1 MGITGMNPNVLYALL
16 SAALFGASTPFAK
29 LLVGELSPVLLSG
42 LLYLGSGLGLAVV
55 RLIRDRGWKPT
66 LLTQS
71 EWPWLIGAIFFGGIL
86 APIAFLVGLTH
97 ISGST
102 ASLLLNLEAVLT
114 ATIAWLIFKE
124 NADRRI
130 VLGMVAIVAGGL
142 VLSWP
147 NGDNRVSDWSGP
159 LAITA
164 ACLCWAIDNNL
175 TRKVSASDAI
185 FIASCK
191 GLIAG
196 TLNTVLA
203 LTLGAKLPDGL
214 TLLSIMTLGLFGY
227 GISLVLFVLALR
239 GLGTARTGAYFSTA
253 PFIGAIVALILLGE
267 STSLMFWLAAILMGL
282 GVWLHLTEHH
292 EHKHTHAPLLHT
304 HSHRHDEHHQHQ
316 HDFVWD
322 GSEPHE
328 HQHQHAVV
336 THQHNHFPDIH
347 HRHNH
352 NDNCDDAGVDII
364 ESRMT
369 VHQYSHHHS
378 HSAHAHGGGHHHANH
393 NSYGNAFVTAIGL
406 NTAFVVVEFAYGFI
420 ANSTALMAD
429 AGHNLSDVLGLLLA
443 WGAAI
448 LGRKE
453 PGGRYTYGLR
463 STSILAALANAMFL
477 LVACGAIAWE
487 AIQRFSQPPI
497 VSGVTIMEIA
507 AIGTVINGLSAW
519 LFVKGSKGD
528 LNKRGA
534 YLHMLAD
541 AVVSIGVV
549 AAGVTIMFTRWYWL
563 DPVISLIIV
572 LVIVIGTWGLLR
584 ESTQLALSAV
594 PRHIDLPKV
603 ESYLRQCPGVS
614 DIHDLHIWGMS
625 TTETA
630 LTVHLV
636 MPEGY
641 PGDKFMDEIVLALK
655 QRFSVDHSTLQIE
668 QGTTD
673 HVCTLTPDNV
683 KPI

>member
-1 MGITGMNPNVLYALL
+1 MNPNVLYALL
-16 SAALFGASTPFAK
+16 AAALFGASTPFAK
-29 LLVGELSPVLLSG
+29 LLVGQLSPVLLSG
-42 LLYLGSGLGLAVV
+42 LLYLGSGIGLAFA
-55 RLIRDRGWKPT
+55 RLIRDRGWKSA
-66 LLTQS
+66 LLTRS

-86 APIAFLVGLTH
+86 GPIALMVGLTH

-147 NGDNRVSDWSGP
+147 DGDTGVSDWFGP
-159 LAITA
+159 LAVTA

-175 TRKVSASDAI
+175 TRKVSASDAL
-185 FIASCK
+185 FIASSK

-196 TLNTVLA
+196 TVNTVLA
-203 LTLGAKLPDGL
+203 LSFGAMLPDGQI
-214 TLLSIMTLGLFGY
+214 LLSIMTLGLFGY

-253 PFIGAIVALILLGE
+253 PFIGAAVAIVLLGE
-267 STSLMFWLAAILMGL
+267 STSITFWLAFILMGL
-282 GVWLHLTEHH
+282 GVWLHLTERHK
-292 EHKHTHAPLLHT
+292 HKHTHAPLQHT

-316 HDFVWD
+316 HNFAWD
-322 GSEPHE
+322 GCDHHE
-328 HQHQHAVV
+328 HQHQHTVV
-336 THQHNHFPDIH
+336 THEHNHFPDIH

-352 NDNCDDAGVDII
+352 YDTPDDTGG
-364 ESRMT
+364 SPTMP
-369 VHQYSHHHS
+369 HQHSHGHS
-378 HSAHAHGGGHHHANH
+378 HSTHAHGGGHHHATPSN
-393 NSYGNAFVTAIGL
+393 YGRAFVTAIGL
-406 NTAFVVVEFAYGFI
+406 NTAFVVVEFTYGFI

-429 AGHNLSDVLGLLLA
+429 AGHNLSDVLGLFIA

-448 LGRKE
+448 LGRKA

-477 LVACGAIAWE
+477 LIACGGIAWE
-487 AIQRFSQPPI
+487 AMQRFSQPPI

-507 AIGTVINGLSAW
+507 AIGIVINGLSAW
-519 LFVKGSKGD
+519 LFVKGSQGD
-528 LNKRGA
+528 LNIRGA

-541 AVVSIGVV
+541 AVVSLGVV
-549 AAGVTIMFTRWYWL
+549 AAGIAIMFTHWYWL

-572 LVIVIGTWGLLR
+572 LVIVISTWGLLR

-594 PRHIDLPKV
+594 PRHIDLPAI
-603 ESYLRQCPGVS
+603 ETYLRQRPGVS

-641 PGDKFMDEIVLALK
+641 PGDKFMDELVLALK
-655 QRFSVDHSTLQIE
+655 QRFSVNHSTLQIE

-673 HVCTLTPDNV
+673 HVCTLTPS
-683 KPI
+683 